1 MAATPSTAT
10 SIGSL
15 PDLFLGVA
23 GGGQES
29 AFPTIEEL
37 LALPEWQGVR
47 LLSCR
52 TSASN
57 RRVRR
62 TSVQELP
69 LDDFVRA
76 GELVMT
82 TGIGLANAGVLTGF
96 VQDVARAG
104 AAALAIAIGPHVTEI
119 PTPVVMEA
127 ERLGLPLFEF
137 PWELRFSEASERILA
152 HVVERQHAWLRRSDE
167 IHQLFTGIVL
177 DGGDLKRLCRYI
189 EQALSRPVRIVNRW
203 AETTDAGADSLAGAQ
218 DAGWEA
224 RAVNVPISAEHR
236 QLGSI
241 LIAGS
246 DGLTELD
253 AMIAAHAATA
263 AALIM
268 LMEQAAADGEARGQS
283 ELVVSIL
290 SGGAAPLRELERRAI
305 GLGFDPGKPFVV
317 LFMSFHSPD
326 VDEAGL
332 SDVGRWAVG
341 RALSARHLTALQAW
355 DGVDATL
362 MVPVERS
369 SVPQVVRGM
378 VDDVG
383 KLARRHGASIE
394 VDCGIGRIAPDLAA
408 ARDSYREAVTAN
420 RLGSKLHGHG
430 GTTEH
435 GELGAYPALHEALTS
450 PGSSVAFADLHERYL
465 GIAERYEQ
473 ETGLPLLATLAMY
486 FTQRGNVSATARELR
501 INRQSLLYRLERFQA
516 LSDVDLSSPMDRF
529 ALELAVQMW
538 RVRTGE
544 LRGVPGGGP
553 PDTRPA
559 RPTRLGRSP
568 EAARST
574 PPAPQPLPERSR

>member
-1 MAATPSTAT
+1 MAAIRSTST

-15 PDLFLGVA
+15 PDLFLGLA
-23 GGGQES
+23 GGGRES
-29 AFPTIEEL
+29 AFPTIEDL

-52 TSASN
+52 SSASQ
-57 RRVRR
+57 RRIRR

-82 TGIGLANAGVLTGF
+82 TGIGLANAKGLTGF
-96 VQDVARAG
+96 VQEVARAG
-104 AAALAIAIGPHVTEI
+104 AAGLAVAIGPHVTEI
-119 PTPVVMEA
+119 PPRVVMEA

-177 DGGDLKRLCRYI
+177 DGGDLERLCRYI

-203 AETTDAGADSLAGAQ
+203 GEPTDAGPDSLAAAQ
-218 DAGWEA
+218 EAGWEA
-224 RAVNVPISAEHR
+224 RAVEVPITAEHR
-236 QLGSI
+236 SFGSI
-241 LIAGS
+241 QVAGS
-246 DGLTELD
+246 EGLTELD

-268 LMEQAAADGEARGQS
+268 LMERAAADGEARGQT

-290 SGGAAPLRELERRAI
+290 NGTGASLRELERRAI
-305 GLGFDPGKPFVV
+305 GLGFDPRRPFVV
-317 LFMSFHSPD
+317 LFMSFSSPV
-326 VDEAGL
+326 VDQAGL
-332 SDVGRWAVG
+332 ADVGRWAVG

-362 MVPVERS
+362 VVPVERS

-383 KLARRHGASIE
+383 KLARRHSDTIV
-394 VDCGIGRIAPDLAA
+394 VDSGIGRVVPDLAA

-420 RLGSKLHGHG
+420 RLGSKLHGPG

-435 GELGAYPALHEALTS
+435 GELGAYPALHEALTA
-450 PGSSVAFADLHERYL
+450 PGSSAAFADLHERYL

-486 FTQRGNVSATARELR
+486 FSQHGNVSATARALR

-516 LSDVDLSSPMDRF
+516 LSDVDLSSTMDRF

-538 RVRTGE
+538 RMRTGE
-544 LRGVPGGGP
+544 LQAAADAGG
-553 PDTRPA
+553 RPE
-559 RPTRLGRSP
+559 PSSGETY
-568 EAARST
+568 AAR
-574 PPAPQPLPERSR
+574 